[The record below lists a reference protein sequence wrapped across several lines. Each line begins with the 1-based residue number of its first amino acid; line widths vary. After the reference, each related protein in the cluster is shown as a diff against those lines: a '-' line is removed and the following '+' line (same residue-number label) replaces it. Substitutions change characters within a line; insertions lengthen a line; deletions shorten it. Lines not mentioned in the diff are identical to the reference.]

1 MGSCLGHGDIRRS
14 HMEQITSN
22 LAAAADSQELV
33 DALRRGDG
41 AAFMVVVDKY
51 HGSLRRLALA
61 YVSTPAVADEVVQ
74 DTWLAV
80 VKGVKHFESRS
91 SLKTWI
97 FNILAN
103 RARTRSRRE
112 ARSIPFS
119 LLGSAD
125 ADEPAVDPSCFN
137 QDDCWTVYPRSWGAA
152 PEERLLAD
160 ETRRQVLA
168 AIAALPPS
176 QCAVVSL
183 RDVEGCTAPEVC
195 SVLGLTEANQR
206 VLLHRGRS
214 RVRRLLEVYFSE
226 GAS

>member
-1 MGSCLGHGDIRRS
+1 MNTPGGLHGES
-14 HMEQITSN
+14 TSSD
-22 LAAAADSQELV
+22 LPGTTDPPELV

-41 AAFMVVVDKY
+41 AAFMTVVDKY
-51 HGSLRRLALA
+51 HSSLRRLALV

-80 VKGVKHFESRS
+80 VKGVKQFEARS

-97 FNILAN
+97 FNILTNCAK
-103 RARTRSRRE
+103 TRSRRE
-112 ARSIPFS
+112 GRSIPFS

-125 ADEPAVDPSCFN
+125 AEDEEPAVDPSCFN
-137 QDDCWTVYPRSWGAA
+137 QDDCWTVYPRSWGSA

-160 ETRRQVLA
+160 ETRRQVLE

-176 QCAVVSL
+176 QRTVVTL

-214 RVRRLLEVYFSE
+214 RVRRLLADYFRE
-226 GAS
+226 EAS